1 MVTLYID
8 KIEVKLRNY
17 EDKLE
22 LVKRHLDIDYLF
34 LNTFEFTDRLLHF
47 KKLIDDLDKENTKL
61 IGENDYLE
69 CEVDDYESKVEG
81 LKNEIKELKQQIKNL
96 TNKN

>member
-1 MVTLYID
+1 METFYIN

-22 LVKRHLDIDYLF
+22 LVKKHLDIDYLF
-34 LNTFEFTDRLLHF
+34 LNTFEFRDRLLHF
-47 KKLIDDLDKENTKL
+47 EKLINDLDKENTKL

-69 CEVDDYESKVEG
+69 CEVDNYESEVED
-81 LKNEIKELKQQIKNL
+81 LKNGIKELKQQINNL
-96 TNKN
+96 TN

>member
-1 MVTLYID
+1 METFYIH

-34 LNTFEFTDRLLHF
+34 LNTFEFGDRLLHF
-47 KKLIDDLDKENTKL
+47 EKKINDLDKL
-61 IGENDYLE
+61 IKKNDYLE
-69 CEVDDYESKVEG
+69 CEVDNYESEVED
-81 LKNEIKELKQQIKNL
+81 LKNEIKELKQQINNL